1 MTNGIY
7 INIDNI
13 KLNSAKAPPVQ
24 SPVAIAPPNIGGVT
38 QGILGKIT
46 GATNPKSIA
55 KYDTALHITGASTN
69 GIINIGFKTIGS
81 PNINGSPMLN
91 IAGGPPNTIISLRL
105 LPAINKATINPN
117 TIPEPPK
124 YTNASKNAPAST
136 WYPSVAPA

>member
-1 MTNGIY
+1 MLIFNLLASIFSDAMTNGIY

-55 KYDTALHITGASTN
+55 KYDTAPVSYTHLT
-69 GIINIGFKTIGS
+69 
-81 PNINGSPMLN
+81 
-91 IAGGPPNTIISLRL
+91 
-105 LPAINKATINPN
+105 LPTTP
-117 TIPEPPK
+117 
-124 YTNASKNAPAST
+124 Y
-136 WYPSVAPA
+136 V